1 VVHYATVKEKIAGDR
16 SFWVQGMSTS
26 ALQLSDTT
34 HARYQTLLEISE
46 SIASH
51 RQLSP
56 LFADLYRCLKPLI
69 KFDFLGMCLYDPVR
83 QVTRLH
89 ELVADQPVHCP
100 APRERPLNET
110 PAHIVLET
118 QQPYYV
124 PDVQQDDSY
133 PGFYRILASNG
144 IHAHCVLPLS
154 TAQRRIGTLNF
165 GSLASDAYSASEI
178 DFMAQVAKQV
188 AVAVDNALNHEA
200 AAVYEQQLARERDR
214 LRLLLELNNAVVTNL
229 ETGELFRAIS
239 SCLKSTFGME
249 YASLALYD
257 AETNSFRLQA
267 LDFPASRGLIR
278 ENAVLP
284 MDGSPSGYVMQTG
297 KPKLFTPA
305 DIEALSPEAAKY
317 LFGEGLRS
325 FVSLPLVSRQRT
337 LGTINLGARREDLF
351 SADDVAMLA
360 QAAGQ
365 IAIAV
370 DNALSYRRI
379 EELNAQLAE
388 EKVYL
393 EDEIRTEHQFS
404 EIIGRSKA
412 LKVILKQIETVAPTD
427 SNVLIFGETGT
438 GKELVARAL
447 HRLSGRRQGTFVKL
461 NCAAIPTGL
470 LESEMFGHEKG
481 AFTGAIAQRIGRFE
495 LAHKGTAFLDEVG
508 EIPLELQ
515 SKLLRVLQEREF
527 ERLGS
532 SRTIRTDARVIAAT
546 NRDLDRRVQEN
557 QFRSDL
563 YYRLNVF
570 PITVPPLRDRPED
583 IPLLVRYFVHQFA
596 RRMTKNITT
605 IPVEDMRALVHYPW
619 PGNIRE
625 LQNLVERAVIL
636 SNGPALAIPVREL
649 EKAAAAA
656 PSVAAVPASSD
667 VMTLEAA
674 ERQTILRALQ
684 HSGGRVSGPRGA
696 ATALGMKRTTLQ
708 ARMRKLGINP
718 REPAVS

>member
-1 VVHYATVKEKIAGDR
+1 MVGYDTVKER
-16 SFWVQGMSTS
+16 SQATTPSGYKEMSGS

-34 HARYQTLLEISE
+34 YARYQTLLEIAK
-46 SIASH
+46 SIASE
-51 RQLSP
+51 RQLSL

-69 KFDFLGMCLYDPVR
+69 DFDFIGLCLYDAERNVM
-83 QVTRLH
+83 RLH
-89 ELVADQPVHCP
+89 ELVADQPVNCP
-100 APRERPLNET
+100 APRERPLRET
-110 PAHIVLET
+110 PADVVLET

-124 PDVQQDDSY
+124 ADVHQDRRY
-133 PGFYRILASNG
+133 PAFYQMLASNG

-154 TAQRRIGTLNF
+154 TAQRRIGTLHF
-165 GSLASDAYSASEI
+165 GSLESDAYTAGEI

-214 LRLLLELNNAVVTNL
+214 LRLLLDLNNAVVTNL
-229 ETGELFRAIS
+229 DIGELFHAIS
-239 SCLKSTFGME
+239 ACLKSTFGMD

-257 AETNSFRLQA
+257 AESHSFRLQA

-284 MDGSPSGYVMQTG
+284 VDGSPSGYVLKTG
-297 KPKLFTPA
+297 SPKLFTPA

-317 LFGEGLRS
+317 LFGEGLHS

-337 LGTINLGARREDLF
+337 LGSLNLGARREDLF
-351 SADDVAMLA
+351 SEDDVAMLA

-379 EELNAQLAE
+379 EELNAQIAE

-404 EIIGRSKA
+404 EIIGRSKT

-427 SNVLIFGETGT
+427 STVLIFGETGT

-447 HRLSGRRQGTFVKL
+447 HGLSGRRQGTFVKL

-495 LAHKGTAFLDEVG
+495 LAHKGTVFLDEVG
-508 EIPLELQ
+508 EIPLDLQ

-546 NRDLDRRVQEN
+546 NRDLERRVSEN

-570 PITVPPLRDRPED
+570 PITVPPLRERPED
-583 IPLLVRYFVHQFA
+583 IPLLVRYFVQQFA
-596 RRMTKNITT
+596 RRMGKSITT
-605 IPVEDMRALVHYPW
+605 IPAEDMRTLVRYPW

-636 SNGPALAIPVREL
+636 STGAVLAIPVREL
-649 EKAAAAA
+649 ERATAAAPSAAAAA
-656 PSVAAVPASSD
+656 NSD

-674 ERQTILRALQ
+674 ERQTILRALER
-684 HSGGRVSGPRGA
+684 SGGRVSGPQGA
-696 ATALGMKRTTLQ
+696 ASALGMKRTTLQ

-718 REPAVS
+718 RDRIAS

>member
-1 VVHYATVKEKIAGDR
+1 
-16 SFWVQGMSTS
+16 MSSS

-34 HARYQTLLEISE
+34 YARYEALLKISE
-46 SIASH
+46 SIALH
-51 RQLSP
+51 RKLSP
-56 LFADLYRCLKPLI
+56 LFADLYHCLKPLI
-69 KFDFLGMCLYDPVR
+69 NFDFIGMCLYDPER
-83 QVTRLH
+83 EVTRLH
-89 ELVADQPVHCP
+89 ELVAEIPVNCP
-100 APRERPLNET
+100 APRERPLHET
-110 PAHIVLET
+110 PAHIVIET

-124 PDVQQDDSY
+124 GDVQQDGRY
-133 PGFYRILASNG
+133 PAFYQVLASNG

-165 GSLASDAYSASEI
+165 GSRGCDAYSAGDI

-200 AAVYEQQLARERDR
+200 AAVYEQQLARERDS

-229 ETGELFRAIS
+229 EAGELFRAIS
-239 SCLKSTFGME
+239 ACLKSTFGME

-257 AETNSFRLQA
+257 AESNSFRLQA

-284 MDGSPSGYVMQTG
+284 VDGSPSGYVLKTG
-297 KPKLFTPA
+297 MPKLFTPA

-325 FVSLPLVSRQRT
+325 FVSLPLISRQRT

-351 SADDVAMLA
+351 SPEDVAMLA

-427 SNVLIFGETGT
+427 STVLIFGETGT

-447 HRLSGRRQGTFVKL
+447 HGLSGRRQGTFVKL

-495 LAHKGTAFLDEVG
+495 LAHKGTVFLDEVG

-532 SRTIRTDARVIAAT
+532 SRTLRTDARVIAAT
-546 NRDLDRRVQEN
+546 NRDLEHRVQEN

-570 PITVPPLRDRPED
+570 PITVPPLRERPED
-583 IPLLVRYFVHQFA
+583 VPMLVRYFVQQFA
-596 RRMTKNITT
+596 RRMSKNIIT
-605 IPVEDMRALVHYPW
+605 ISAEDMRALVRYPW

-636 SNGPALAIPVREL
+636 STGPVLAIPSGEL
-649 EKAAAAA
+649 EKATPAAA
-656 PSVAAVPASSD
+656 STVPASPSPD
-667 VMTLEAA
+667 VITLEAA

-684 HSGGRVSGPRGA
+684 HSGGRVSGPKGA

-708 ARMRKLGINP
+708 ARMHKLGINP
-718 REPAVS
+718 RERAVS